1 MAETLE
7 VIRDTLIR
15 IEEKVDGLPNSI
27 RLAATQVIVINGL
40 SDIDVNLGLIMAGE
54 FRAGNQ
60 NAPGQGFSGM
70 RMGYPA
76 FTYAGDPWNFVGV
89 ENDVMQV
96 GISATDGKLYA
107 GGGVV
112 VLDVYGISINPP
124 GAGYYATSA
133 IKFVNPLYTGESWAI
148 YGSYSPIS
156 QSITIQSI
164 TAMSGVGL
172 YTETVMLAG
181 TCGAGNIARS
191 SIQAY
196 HLSNYLYKVEAYSSD
211 TVARVTIEC
220 DSGALC
226 TFGTSEIILNDGGID
241 LDVRIKGDT
250 DINLGSFDA
259 SRDEFSV
266 GVAGGQVG
274 GGGTPGNLY
283 NAKFHVLAPATSMA
297 AWFEHVSSGYSV
309 SSVYTGALSSSASS
323 SYWCRNNDIPLSGER
338 ISRWGGQAVTV
349 SGTFSSAA
357 VMDFFAGENWAS
369 GYSAGYIVFSTVPSG
384 GSTTLTEALRI
395 QSDQNVLFAK
405 NAKFTVSPGADHLSS
420 GKVLAFTNHDAVNFG
435 DACYLNS
442 DGEMALADADAI
454 ATSSA
459 VGMALSTLSAHSS
472 GDFLMFG
479 IARDDTWAWTVGGLI
494 YLSTTGTT
502 GNTLTQTAPSGTD
515 DVIQILGV
523 ATHADRMIFM
533 PNLVQVE
540 HT

>member
-76 FTYAGDPWNFVGV
+76 FTYAGDLWNLVGV

-96 GISATDGKLYA
+96 GISASDGKFYA
-107 GGGVV
+107 GGGKVRI
-112 VLDVYGISINPP
+112 DASGIYIDADATSYSSTSAITFENPYFIGEQLSI
-124 GAGYYATSA
+124 YATSSVGHQS
-133 IKFVNPLYTGESWAI
+133 IQI
-148 YGSYSPIS
+148 GSYADMGGLSTDCSVVLFAGAASTNNEYIS
-156 QSITIQSI
+156 LETWHSSMSQTKLILASDGTAQGITFYVGGSLPDDRRLSVGATLFVINP
-164 TAMSGVGL
+164 AGVN
-172 YTETVMLAG
+172 V
-181 TCGAGNIARS
+181 
-191 SIQAY
+191 
-196 HLSNYLYKVEAYSSD
+196 D
-211 TVARVTIEC
+211 TQIM
-220 DSGALC
+220 
-226 TFGTSEIILNDGGID
+226 
-241 LDVRIKGDT
+241 GDT
-250 DINLGSFDA
+250 DVNCLVVDA
-259 SRDEFSV
+259 GTDVVSIGAAAVAMDTHYGKLQITKAGAYPPLNTFSD
-266 GVAGGQVG
+266 
-274 GGGTPGNLY
+274 T
-283 NAKFHVLAPATSMA
+283 
-297 AWFEHVSSGYSV
+297 SGYGPRFV
-309 SSVYTGALSSSASS
+309 NSA
-323 SYWCRNNDIPLSGER
+323 
-338 ISRWGGQAVTV
+338 A
-349 SGTFSSAA
+349 SGTGSGAITTWRASITPTTVDHRLSILHFQAITTGTTYTSGVQIAA
-357 VMDFFAGENWAS
+357 FAAETWDATHAGSYLKFLVTPLAS
-369 GYSAGYIVFSTVPSG
+369 VTA
-384 GSTTLTEALRI
+384 TEVIRLQA
-395 QSDQNVLFAK
+395 DQNVLFAK